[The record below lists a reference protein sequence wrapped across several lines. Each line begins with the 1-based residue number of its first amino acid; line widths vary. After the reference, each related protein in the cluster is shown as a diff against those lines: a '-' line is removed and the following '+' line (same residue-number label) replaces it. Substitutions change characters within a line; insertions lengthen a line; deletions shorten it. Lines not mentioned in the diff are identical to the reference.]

1 MTEHQTPLPP
11 SLAEPA
17 LVELALLQSHGAVN
31 APAIAAA
38 LQRLKELEQ
47 LDDSRLKPWHYQ
59 HHCVK

>member
-1 MTEHQTPLPP
+1 MAEHPTPLPP

-38 LQRLKELEQ
+38 LHRLKELEHMTSRSPAA
-47 LDDSRLKPWHYQ
+47 LEDADDPA
-59 HHCVK
+59 

>member
-1 MTEHQTPLPP
+1 MTKHPTPLPP

-38 LQRLKELEQ
+38 LHRLKELEHMT
-47 LDDSRLKPWHYQ
+47 SRSPAALENTG
-59 HHCVK
+59 